1 MCFSISHHDVES
13 LLIEQVLN
21 SFAQHIF
28 HKLSQRLLKETNLFH
43 SRSFQAETEL
53 VTWYLLLL
61 LLPWCSYSLWEVHV
75 SWDYSSSSSL
85 RSAAYYADMGWSCFY
100 QTKLCCYHVQQAET
114 FSWQLP
120 QDETGFPFQWL
131 WDLVTEDEVAAPQ
144 QTLFSK
150 LIQMRVVGLIS
161 Y

>member
-53 VTWYLLLL
+53 VT
-61 LLPWCSYSLWEVHV
+61 
-75 SWDYSSSSSL
+75 
-85 RSAAYYADMGWSCFY
+85 
-100 QTKLCCYHVQQAET
+100 
-114 FSWQLP
+114 
-120 QDETGFPFQWL
+120 
-131 WDLVTEDEVAAPQ
+131 
-144 QTLFSK
+144 
-150 LIQMRVVGLIS
+150 
-161 Y
+161 